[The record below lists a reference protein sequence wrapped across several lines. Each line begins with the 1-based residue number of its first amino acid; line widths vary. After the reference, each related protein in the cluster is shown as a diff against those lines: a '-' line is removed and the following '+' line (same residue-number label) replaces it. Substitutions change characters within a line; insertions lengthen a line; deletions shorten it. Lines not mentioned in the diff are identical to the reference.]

1 MSDEPSLL
9 EIKKLIE
16 DLAEIIDVL
25 HVEMTS
31 IKEDFASIKKNFQ
44 EMQVKASD
52 IDLDYMHG

>member
-44 EMQVKASD
+44 EMQVKSSNS
-52 IDLDYMHG
+52 DLDYMHG

>member
-44 EMQVKASD
+44 EMQVKAINS
-52 IDLDYMHG
+52 DLDYMHG

>member
-44 EMQVKASD
+44 EMQVKASN

>member
-31 IKEDFASIKKNFQ
+31 IKEDFSSIKKNFQ
-44 EMQVKASD
+44 EIQVKASNSE
-52 IDLDYMHG
+52 LDYMHG

>member
-44 EMQVKASD
+44 EMQAIVT
-52 IDLDYMHG
+52 